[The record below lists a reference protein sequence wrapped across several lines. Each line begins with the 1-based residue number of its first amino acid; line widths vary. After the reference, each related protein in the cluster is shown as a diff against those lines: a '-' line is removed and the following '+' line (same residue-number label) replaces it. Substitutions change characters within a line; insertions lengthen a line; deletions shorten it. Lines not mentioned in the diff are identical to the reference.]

1 MQSLSE
7 WLISSWKKDKCRY
20 CHRYVPERANIIAG
34 EGGHEI
40 NIGAITNV
48 SAYKEKVN
56 IDVDVYEKIDKDDD
70 EHID

>member
-1 MQSLSE
+1 MD
-7 WLISSWKKDKCRY
+7 SWQCG
-20 CHRYVPERANIIAG
+20 HRYVPERANIIAK

-48 SAYKEKVN
+48 STYKEKVN
-56 IDVDVYEKIDKDDD
+56 IDVDVDEKIDKDD